1 MLKKL
6 SLAALIAMGGVSFA
20 TATPLT
26 DAIKNVDFGGYL
38 RLRVYNESDKT
49 YTQRYRTTALFKFS
63 VPVSEELKFN
73 TAYAFDWN
81 IYSDGT
87 TDGSNL
93 PANAKFFL
101 QYSANGLNAI
111 VGKIPVATPITATG
125 VGEATA
131 AGAIATYKV
140 NDNITVAAAGL
151 DAMVGLDQVGT
162 GGNNVYAA
170 AVIFAQDN
178 IKAQAWYFNVDNM
191 IDSDVV
197 LRADYKMDNIALHAD
212 YAQADLTKSAATTL
226 GVNDKTQTYFNVSA
240 KYNQDA
246 LCAQVG
252 YAQTGKD
259 GGVVTL
265 DSDSP
270 LAAVLP
276 TAQKYYITNT
286 TDTNAVY
293 GKVGYSVDKKTKVY
307 AAAAVINDDTAA
319 NKDYQEYQVG
329 VKYAYTKKMNI
340 HAYYSIL
347 DGSNGV
353 KNDDNNE
360 ARVEFKYSF

>member
-1 MLKKL
+1 
-6 SLAALIAMGGVSFA
+6 V
-20 TATPLT
+20 
-26 DAIKNVDFGGYL
+26 
-38 RLRVYNESDKT
+38 
-49 YTQRYRTTALFKFS
+49 
-63 VPVSEELKFN
+63 
-73 TAYAFDWN
+73 
-81 IYSDGT
+81 
-87 TDGSNL
+87 
-93 PANAKFFL
+93 
-101 QYSANGLNAI
+101 NGN
-111 VGKIPVATPITATG
+111 
-125 VGEATA
+125 
-131 AGAIATYKV
+131 
-140 NDNITVAAAGL
+140 NTVAAA
-151 DAMVGLDQVGT
+151 
-162 GGNNVYAA
+162 
-170 AVIFAQDN
+170 VIYGQDN
-178 IKAQAWYFNVDNM
+178 IKAQVWYFNVDNM

-212 YAQADLTKSAATTL
+212 YAQADLTKAAATKL
-226 GVNDKTQTYFNVSA
+226 NVNDKTQTYFNVSA
-240 KYNQDA
+240 KYTQDA

-286 TDTNAVY
+286 IDTSAVY

-307 AAAAVINDDTAA
+307 AAATVINDDTAA

-347 DGSNGV
+347 DASG
-353 KNDDNNE
+353 KATDDNNE